1 MEDEI
6 TKYKNFCPTCGYEGN
21 DIECPICHIP
31 MESLDNEI
39 DKIKKKE
46 PFKDSL
52 CEKKFLLISLWNNK
66 SFHPVEIV
74 ACDLQ
79 TINTRLY

>member
-46 PFKDSL
+46 GKTEDLVDDDLSLEQEQQIEEKREDKVSRDKDENL
-52 CEKKFLLISLWNNK
+52 
-66 SFHPVEIV
+66 
-74 ACDLQ
+74 
-79 TINTRLY
+79 

>member
-6 TKYKNFCPTCGYEGN
+6 IKYKNFCPTCGYEGN

-31 MESLDNEI
+31 MESLDSEI

-46 PFKDSL
+46 DEMEDLIDGDLSLEQEQQIEEKREDKVSLDKDENL
-52 CEKKFLLISLWNNK
+52 
-66 SFHPVEIV
+66 
-74 ACDLQ
+74 
-79 TINTRLY
+79 